1 MNKFLLT
8 AFTLLLMCFVPAFGQ
23 DVSFS
28 PVTDVSALQR
38 AVRQQSEATQT
49 LSSLFVQEKYLD
61 MLQDVLV
68 SNGRFMYKKEN
79 SVRWEY
85 TDPIRYTI
93 LIHNGRFTIDNDG
106 KISEF
111 STQSNPMFRE
121 INKMIVTAI
130 RGDFVGSP
138 DFSPTYFEI
147 EEQVMAR
154 LVPASA
160 QVRSMIEYIEIYF
173 QKSDMQVVKVLFA
186 EPGGDY
192 TAIRF
197 TDNQVNRE
205 IPDSE
210 FLH

>member
-93 LIHNGRFTIDNDG
+93 LIHDGKFTIDNDG

-138 DFSPTYFEI
+138 DFSPTYFEN